1 MFAAIFFSLPVM
13 VGRIRGPA
21 MTAAWNNVAFGQ
33 TDPEYIVHHMPG
45 IIARSKP
52 LLASVIGAN
61 LPQLLLAIPCVLFTG
76 CFPVLYRNT
85 ESRRTLLLML
95 AFLVSVLFAL
105 LGWFVSQSL
114 FPVQFMWYTS
124 NGAPWPEFDIISEG
138 YTLKAA
144 TASFVTCAVLISVL
158 FSLRCFPSSPE

>member
-1 MFAAIFFSLPVM
+1 MFAAILFGLPAM

-33 TDPEYIVHHMPG
+33 ADPEYIVHQMPG
-45 IIARSKP
+45 IIARVKP
-52 LLASVIGAN
+52 LLAAVIGAN

-76 CFPVLYRNT
+76 WFPVPYRTT
-85 ESRRTLLLML
+85 ESPRTLLLML
-95 AFLVSVLFAL
+95 AFLVYVLFAL

-114 FPVQFMWYTS
+114 FPVQFMWYNS
-124 NGAPWPEFDIISEG
+124 NGARRPEFDIISEG

-144 TASFVTCAVLISVL
+144 TASFVTCAVLISVMSL
-158 FSLRCFPSSPE
+158 LPFSRFSPE